1 MNSVLSWPRR
11 TEISTDQKISRL
23 QENRASRSQREDPV
37 VRIGPDSRLERGKRG
52 DRHPYQSIE
61 AKTAAGNYAVEECRK
76 YQMTDG

>member
-1 MNSVLSWPRR
+1 
-11 TEISTDQKISRL
+11 
-23 QENRASRSQREDPV
+23 